1 MAWRQRMTS
10 IAAGALLFG
19 GGALAHAW
27 QATGSAPATEASAP
41 APAPVVA
48 GEGDKAYVPKAVK
61 EPPLPEF
68 PARPV
73 LDTAS
78 YPGCRDAY
86 QAIEAPFDK
95 AAVINRCTAS
105 IDAYYQEKMLPYR
118 QAMIVYQDKLSALY
132 SDKVGGNMRYSP
144 QSQDAFYKKMMAEHA
159 ASDPE
164 GANLAAYR
172 GMEAQY
178 QTDRAYLADRFCF
191 NTGCN
196 GYPVPVY
203 AAKPAE
209 SEMVAEE
216 TKGKKS
222 GKKVATKDG
231 DDKKCKKSRKRGG
244 ALGGLLGSVAGSA
257 AGLNGVGSAVA
268 GLFGAVLVSEIACQL
283 DEKEQKVA
291 AAATVEVTEKE
302 EVGATANWISPTR
315 EGVGGSSTITA
326 LNTEPNGSK
335 CLSITDIAIVE
346 GEETRVSKR
355 MCRRKAGEPYSIMA

>member
-1 MAWRQRMTS
+1 MNIAWRHWITS
-10 IAAGALLFG
+10 VAVGTLLLSGGVAAR
-19 GGALAHAW
+19 AW
-27 QATGSAPATEASAP
+27 QTTDGGPASE
-41 APAPVVA
+41 PVAA
-48 GEGDKAYVPKAVK
+48 GEGDKAYVPPTAA

-68 PARPV
+68 PARPM

-78 YPGCRDAY
+78 YPDCRDAY
-86 QAIEAPFDK
+86 QAIEPPFEK
-95 AAVINRCTAS
+95 AADINRCTVK
-105 IDAYYQEKMLPYR
+105 IDAYYKEKMLPYR
-118 QAMIVYQDKLSALY
+118 QAMIVYQDQLSALY
-132 SDKVGGNMRYSP
+132 SGKVGGNMRYSP
-144 QSQDAFYKKMMAEHA
+144 QTQDGFYKKMMAEHA

-172 GMEAQY
+172 AMEAQY

-209 SEMVAEE
+209 SEGTIDEV
-216 TKGKKS
+216 KGKKG
-222 GKKVATKDG
+222 GKKVATKDS
-231 DDKKCKKSRKRGG
+231 DDKKCRRSRKRGG

-257 AGLNGVGSAVA
+257 AGLKGIGSAVA

-302 EVGATANWISPTR
+302 EVGATASWTSPTR

-335 CLSITDIAIVE
+335 CMSITDIAIVE

-355 MCRRKAGEPYSIMA
+355 MCRKKAGEPYSIMA